1 LGEVANDAPVARL
14 VGIGQRRAGD
24 TTTKAHVIELG
35 SLSSQ
40 AGFDIAQT
48 FAVGEL
54 GKGQAEKLIAARK
67 TLDVAIALITID
79 TDLKFVAWE
88 KVHELRKDSSSG
100 IHVPPGKKS

>member
-1 LGEVANDAPVARL
+1 
-14 VGIGQRRAGD
+14 
-24 TTTKAHVIELG
+24 VIELG

-48 FAVGEL
+48 FAVAEL

-67 TLDVAIALITID
+67 ALAVAIASITID
-79 TDLKFVAWE
+79 TDLKFVAWK

-100 IHVPPGKKS
+100 IHVPPGRSAEKRQNDAKLEVLN